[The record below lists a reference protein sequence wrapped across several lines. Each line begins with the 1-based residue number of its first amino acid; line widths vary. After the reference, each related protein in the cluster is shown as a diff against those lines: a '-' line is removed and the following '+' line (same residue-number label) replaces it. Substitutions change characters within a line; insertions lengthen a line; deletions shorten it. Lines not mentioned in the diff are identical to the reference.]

1 MKLLRSITLTII
13 TLAFAVAVMA
23 QERTFGGYTLP
34 KECNQAFVVSP
45 DKEGY
50 IAELVS
56 YDGESEQREFFARC
70 TIGYGGTA
78 EPTAKREGDGKSPEG
93 VWALRRGLCYT
104 KDFESA
110 FPVEQYD
117 ENYMWVEEPES
128 ADYNTLVRDPLPD
141 AKGDRLW
148 ARRNTQFRYI
158 VVVEYNTDPIVKGAG
173 SAIFIHAWRSEGKP
187 TAGCVA
193 MAEEDVRRLIERL
206 DPKLN
211 PHIVILGKQQTT

>member
-1 MKLLRSITLTII
+1 MQRNSINMDNDFQM
-13 TLAFAVAVMA
+13 LAK
-23 QERTFGGYTLP
+23 TFKGL
-34 KECNQAFVVSP
+34 
-45 DKEGY
+45 
-50 IAELVS
+50 
-56 YDGESEQREFFARC
+56 EQVLA
-70 TIGYGGTA
+70 A
-78 EPTAKREGDGKSPEG
+78 
-93 VWALRRGLCYT
+93 
-104 KDFESA
+104 
-110 FPVEQYD
+110 
-117 ENYMWVEEPES
+117 
-128 ADYNTLVRDPLPD
+128 LPD

-211 PHIVILGKQQTT
+211 PHIVILGKQ

>member
-23 QERTFGGYTLP
+23 QERTFGGYALP
-34 KECNQAFVVSP
+34 EECNQAFVVSP

-50 IAELVS
+50 FAELVS

-70 TIGYGGTA
+70 TIGYGGTV
-78 EPTAKREGDGKSPEG
+78 EPAAKREGDGKTPTG
-93 VWALRRGLCYT
+93 VFALRRGLCYVDDLT
-104 KDFESA
+104 TA
-110 FPVEQYD
+110 FPMEQYD

-128 ADYNTLVRDPLPD
+128 ADYNILVRDPLPD

-148 ARRNTQFRYI
+148 ARRNTQYRYI
-158 VVVEYNTDPIVKGAG
+158 VVVEYNTDPVVKGAG

-211 PHIVILGKQQTT
+211 PHIVILGKQTA

>member
-23 QERTFGGYTLP
+23 QERTFGGYVLP
-34 KECNQAFVVSP
+34 KECNQVFVVSP

-50 IAELVS
+50 FAELVS

-70 TIGYGGTA
+70 TIGYGGMV
-78 EPTAKREGDGKSPEG
+78 EPAAKREGDGKTPTG
-93 VWALRRGLCYT
+93 VFALRRGLCYVDDLT
-104 KDFESA
+104 TA
-110 FPVEQYD
+110 FPMEQYD

-148 ARRNTQFRYI
+148 ARRNTQYRYI

-211 PHIVILGKQQTT
+211 PHIVILGKQTA

>member
-23 QERTFGGYTLP
+23 QERTFGGYALP
-34 KECNQAFVVSP
+34 KECNQVFVVSP

-70 TIGYGGTA
+70 TIGYGGA
-78 EPTAKREGDGKSPEG
+78 VEPAAKREGDGKTPTG
-93 VWALRRGLCYT
+93 VFALRRGLCYVDDLAT
-104 KDFESA
+104 A
-110 FPVEQYD
+110 FPMEQYD

-148 ARRNTQFRYI
+148 ARRNTQYRYI
-158 VVVEYNTDPIVKGAG
+158 VVVEYNTDPVVKGVG

-211 PHIVILGKQQTT
+211 PHIVILGKQTT

>member
-23 QERTFGGYTLP
+23 QERAFGGYTLP

-70 TIGYGGTA
+70 TIGYGGTV
-78 EPTAKREGDGKSPEG
+78 EPAAKREGDGKTPTG
-93 VWALRRGLCYT
+93 VFALRRGLCYVDDLT
-104 KDFESA
+104 TA
-110 FPVEQYD
+110 FLMEQYD

-148 ARRNTQFRYI
+148 ARRNTQYRYI

-211 PHIVILGKQQTT
+211 PHIVILGKQTT

>member
-56 YDGESEQREFFARC
+56 YDGESKQREFFARC
-70 TIGYGGTA
+70 TIGYGGTV
-78 EPTAKREGDGKSPEG
+78 EPAAKREGDGKTPTG
-93 VWALRRGLCYT
+93 VFALRRGLCYVDDLT
-104 KDFESA
+104 TA
-110 FPVEQYD
+110 FPMEQYD

-148 ARRNTQFRYI
+148 ARRNTQYRYI
-158 VVVEYNTDPIVKGAG
+158 VVVEYNTDPVVKGAG

-187 TAGCVA
+187 TAGCVG
-193 MAEEDVRRLIERL
+193 MAESDVRRLIERL

-211 PHIVILGKQQTT
+211 PHIVILGKQTT

>member
-1 MKLLRSITLTII
+1 MKVLRSITLTII

-34 KECNQAFVVSP
+34 KECNQVFVVSP

-70 TIGYGGTA
+70 TIGYGGTV
-78 EPTAKREGDGKSPEG
+78 EPTAKREGDGKTPTG
-93 VWALRRGLCYT
+93 VFALRRGLCYVDDLT
-104 KDFESA
+104 TA
-110 FPVEQYD
+110 FPMEQYD

-148 ARRNTQFRYI
+148 ARRNTQYRYI
-158 VVVEYNTDPIVKGAG
+158 VVVEYNTDPVVKGAG

-211 PHIVILGKQQTT
+211 PHIVILGKQTT

>member
-23 QERTFGGYTLP
+23 QERTFGGYALP

-70 TIGYGGTA
+70 TIGYGGTV
-78 EPTAKREGDGKSPEG
+78 EPAAKREGDGKTPTG
-93 VWALRRGLCYT
+93 VFALRRGLCYVDDLAT
-104 KDFESA
+104 A
-110 FPVEQYD
+110 FPMEQYD

-141 AKGDRLW
+141 AKGDKLW
-148 ARRNTQFRYI
+148 ARRNTQYRYI

-187 TAGCVA
+187 TAGCVG
-193 MAEEDVRRLIERL
+193 MAESDVRRLIERL

-211 PHIVILGKQQTT
+211 PHIVILGKQTT

>member
-34 KECNQAFVVSP
+34 EECNQVFVVSP

-50 IAELVS
+50 FAELVS
-56 YDGESEQREFFARC
+56 YDGEGEQREFFARC
-70 TIGYGGTA
+70 TIGYGGTV
-78 EPTAKREGDGKSPEG
+78 EPTAKREGDGKTPTG
-93 VWALRRGLCYT
+93 VFALQRGLCYVDDLT
-104 KDFESA
+104 TA
-110 FPVEQYD
+110 FPMEQYD

-128 ADYNTLVRDPLPD
+128 ADYNTLVRDPMPD

-148 ARRNTQFRYI
+148 ARRNTQYRYI
-158 VVVEYNTDPIVKGAG
+158 VVVEYNTDPVVKGAG

-187 TAGCVA
+187 TAGCVG
-193 MAEEDVRRLIERL
+193 MAESDVRRLIERL

-211 PHIVILGKQQTT
+211 PHIVILGKQTA

>member
-70 TIGYGGTA
+70 TIGYGGTV
-78 EPTAKREGDGKSPEG
+78 EPAAKREGDGKTPTG
-93 VWALRRGLCYT
+93 VFALRRGLCYVDDLT
-104 KDFESA
+104 TA
-110 FPVEQYD
+110 FPMEQYD
-117 ENYMWVEEPES
+117 ENYMWVEESES

-148 ARRNTQFRYI
+148 ARRNTQYRYI

-211 PHIVILGKQQTT
+211 PHIVILGKQTT

>member
-34 KECNQAFVVSP
+34 KECNQVFVVSP

-70 TIGYGGTA
+70 TIGYGGTV
-78 EPTAKREGDGKSPEG
+78 EPTAKREGDGKTPTG
-93 VWALRRGLCYT
+93 VFALRRGLCYVDDLT
-104 KDFESA
+104 TA
-110 FPVEQYD
+110 FPMEQYD

-128 ADYNTLVRDPLPD
+128 AYYNTLVRDPLPD

-148 ARRNTQFRYI
+148 ARRNTQYRYI
-158 VVVEYNTDPIVKGAG
+158 VVVEYNTDPVVKGAG

-193 MAEEDVRRLIERL
+193 MDEEDVRRLIERL

-211 PHIVILGKQQTT
+211 PHIVILGKQTA

>member
-78 EPTAKREGDGKSPEG
+78 EPAAKREGDGKSPKG

-128 ADYNTLVRDPLPD
+128 ADYNTLVRNPMPD

-158 VVVEYNTDPIVKGAG
+158 VVVEYNTDPIVKGA
-173 SAIFIHAWRSEGKP
+173 R
-187 TAGCVA
+187 
-193 MAEEDVRRLIERL
+193 
-206 DPKLN
+206 
-211 PHIVILGKQQTT
+211 

>member
-45 DKEGY
+45 DKESY

-70 TIGYGGTA
+70 TIGYGGTV
-78 EPTAKREGDGKSPEG
+78 EPAAKREGDGKTPTG
-93 VWALRRGLCYT
+93 VFALRRGLCYVDDLT
-104 KDFESA
+104 TA
-110 FPVEQYD
+110 FPMEQYD

-148 ARRNTQFRYI
+148 ARRNTQYRYI

-211 PHIVILGKQQTT
+211 PHIVILGKQTA

>member
-70 TIGYGGTA
+70 TIGYGSTV
-78 EPTAKREGDGKSPEG
+78 EPAAKREGDGKTPTG
-93 VWALRRGLCYT
+93 VFALRRGLCYVDDLT
-104 KDFESA
+104 TA
-110 FPVEQYD
+110 FPMEQYD

-148 ARRNTQFRYI
+148 ARRNTQYRYI

-211 PHIVILGKQQTT
+211 PHIVILGKQTT

>member
-23 QERTFGGYTLP
+23 QERTFGGYALP
-34 KECNQAFVVSP
+34 KECNQVFVVSP

-70 TIGYGGTA
+70 TIGYGGTV
-78 EPTAKREGDGKSPEG
+78 EPAAKREGDGKTPTG
-93 VWALRRGLCYT
+93 VFALRRGLCYVDDLT
-104 KDFESA
+104 TA
-110 FPVEQYD
+110 FPMEQYD

-148 ARRNTQFRYI
+148 ARRNTQYRYI

-187 TAGCVA
+187 TAGCVG

-211 PHIVILGKQQTT
+211 PHIVILGKQTT